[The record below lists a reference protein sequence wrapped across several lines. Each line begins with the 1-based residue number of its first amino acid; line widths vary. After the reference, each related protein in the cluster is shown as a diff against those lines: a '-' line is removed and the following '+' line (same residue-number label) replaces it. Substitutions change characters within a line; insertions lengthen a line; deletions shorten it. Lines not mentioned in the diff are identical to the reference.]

1 MGRVDWNDAVIMKLK
16 SQNVASRMGRVDWNF
31 YVQLQ
36 L

>member
-1 MGRVDWNDAVIMKLK
+1 MGRVDWNIILATCSKLK
-16 SQNVASRMGRVDWNF
+16 PVASRMGRVDWNF